1 VEFNRPDFEPFQ
13 INMFAE
19 KIFVFLW
26 LWFFTFLVMAVLNL
40 VFWLWRTLL
49 MRSKVYLVMDA
60 LRVSSLLNG

>member
-1 VEFNRPDFEPFQ
+1 MAEFHRPDLPFQ

-26 LWFFTFLVMAVLNL
+26 LWFFTFLVVAVLNL
-40 VFWLWRTLL
+40 MFWMWRTLV

-60 LRVSSLLNG
+60 LRVYL